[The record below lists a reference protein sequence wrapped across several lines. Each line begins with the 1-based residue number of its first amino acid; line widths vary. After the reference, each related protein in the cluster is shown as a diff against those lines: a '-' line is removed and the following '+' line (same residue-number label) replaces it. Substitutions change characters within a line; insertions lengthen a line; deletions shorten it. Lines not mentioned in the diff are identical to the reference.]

1 MNDEKVLVIVADCPE
16 SFVSAFLKVMPLVS
30 KDIRRKLKY
39 VMMSVSMSQGDG
51 RLFERF
57 NGRSVAEILEE
68 SKEILDS
75 QPIASGDVEGMRF
88 ELFERPGTPDG
99 DSPGPA
105 S

>member
-1 MNDEKVLVIVADCPE
+1 MNDEEGLVIVADCPE

-39 VMMSVSMSQGDG
+39 VMMSISMSQGDE

-57 NGRSVAEILEE
+57 NGRSVAEILED

-75 QPIASGDVEGMRF
+75 QPIASGEVDGMRF
-88 ELFERPGTPDG
+88 ELYEKPRTLDEE
-99 DSPGPA
+99 SQGPP